1 MKANVISELQDKF
14 AKAKGVI
21 FTDYKGLTVE
31 EIFKLRRALRAG
43 SFEYKVVKNT
53 LAKRASEG
61 TPVCAAKD
69 TFTGPIGIAIG
80 YEDPVLLAKKVLEF
94 VKTNEKLKIKGG
106 VIEGKICRAEDIK
119 AVSELPSKNTLLAMF
134 IGAMQSPLN
143 KLACALNATLTN
155 FAYAMEALKNKKSS
169 Q

>member
-1 MKANVISELQDKF
+1 M
-14 AKAKGVI
+14 I
-21 FTDYKGLTVE
+21 FTDYKGLTVD
-31 EIFKLRRALRAG
+31 EIFKLRRILRTG

-69 TFTGPIGIAIG
+69 TFTGTIGIAIG

-94 VKTNEKLKIKGG
+94 IKTNEKLKVKGG

-119 AVSELPSKNTLLAMF
+119 AVSELPSKNTLLSIF

-143 KLACALNATLTN
+143 KLACALSATLTN